1 LCEFVLVRWL
11 SWLRVKACIFF
22 GVVWEWFEGD
32 VIRSGFVRFVL
43 VFVDRGMGRVGRE

>member
-1 LCEFVLVRWL
+1 VVELVEGEG
-11 SWLRVKACIFF
+11 VHCV